1 MDLVPAP
8 DRGDRKTP
16 VLRVKQLKTAA
27 EYDIIIFTT
36 QISYGGGGMAYCKS
50 CGAYIPDGQTKCLA
64 CGYDEAAQAAQE
76 QARPDNTSGQT
87 DGAAAG
93 AYQNAFAYRDNHE
106 DLKHRLEEQRRA
118 QQEAQ
123 RRLAEQEYARR
134 KKQEED
140 RRWAQQEYERRQE
153 EKRRQ
158 EQENANRFAQ
168 DAARYTYRSQT
179 SAQPN
184 KMLAA
189 LSYLGV
195 LCILPYLFTENDS
208 FAKFHAGQGVRL
220 LIFGL
225 VGTVVGSI
233 IGLGWLFTLASLYFV
248 YKGMSNALNGK
259 MEPLPWIGTIGSK

>member
-1 MDLVPAP
+1 
-8 DRGDRKTP
+8 
-16 VLRVKQLKTAA
+16 
-27 EYDIIIFTT
+27 
-36 QISYGGGGMAYCKS
+36 MAYCKS

-76 QARPDNTSGQT
+76 AQVQDTAEQQGT
-87 DGAAAG
+87 AAAG
-93 AYQNAFAYRDNHE
+93 AYQTAFAYRDNHE

-134 KKQEED
+134 KKQQED
-140 RRWAQQEYERRQE
+140 RQWAQQEYERRQE

-158 EQENANRFAQ
+158 EQANARSYAQ
-168 DAARYTYRSQT
+168 NAARYTYRSQT
-179 SAQPN
+179 NSQPN

-195 LCILPYLFTENDS
+195 LCILPYFLAEHDS

-225 VGTVVGSI
+225 LGTVVGSI

-248 YKGMSNALNGK
+248 YKGMSNALSGK

>member
-1 MDLVPAP
+1 
-8 DRGDRKTP
+8 
-16 VLRVKQLKTAA
+16 
-27 EYDIIIFTT
+27 
-36 QISYGGGGMAYCKS
+36 MAYCKS

-189 LSYLGV
+189 LSYLGLGVPDNVPTWGNIINAAKRLDIVQTLPMLWLAPAAAICLFV
-195 LCILPYLFTENDS
+195 LSINF
-208 FAKFHAGQGVRL
+208 
-220 LIFGL
+220 FGD
-225 VGTVVGSI
+225 
-233 IGLGWLFTLASLYFV
+233 GLRD
-248 YKGMSNALNGK
+248 ALD
-259 MEPLPWIGTIGSK
+259 PSSK